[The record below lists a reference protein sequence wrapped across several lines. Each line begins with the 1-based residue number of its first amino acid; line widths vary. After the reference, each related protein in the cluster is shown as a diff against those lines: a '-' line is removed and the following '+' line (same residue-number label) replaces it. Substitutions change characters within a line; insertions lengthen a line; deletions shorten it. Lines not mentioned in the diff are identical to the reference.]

1 MYILKLIQHI
11 TAIKWFFFHAVS
23 YVFNY
28 MKNPFLKMKYGYI
41 LLIDI
46 MCSIIWRCHLLCVY
60 FPRQSVVV
68 CFCCLFCLL
77 LDVPVNIVNN
87 YKSVFTGISLL
98 NCRLDIAVFSCSY
111 IHLYVMLNSSLEH
124 TCYAHGLACLQ

>member
-1 MYILKLIQHI
+1 MFISRVNQLL
-11 TAIKWFFFHAVS
+11 F
-23 YVFNY
+23 VF
-28 MKNPFLKMKYGYI
+28 
-41 LLIDI
+41 
-46 MCSIIWRCHLLCVY
+46 
-60 FPRQSVVV
+60 VV
-68 CFCCLFCLL
+68 FFCLL

-111 IHLYVMLNSSLEH
+111 NHLYVMLNSSLEH

>member
-1 MYILKLIQHI
+1 
-11 TAIKWFFFHAVS
+11 
-23 YVFNY
+23 
-28 MKNPFLKMKYGYI
+28 MKYGYI

-68 CFCCLFCLL
+68 CFCCFLCLL

-111 IHLYVMLNSSLEH
+111 IHLYVMLNVWNILVTHMVLRAYSKTYTQKCSAFWYHKSIGWYRFLVIN
-124 TCYAHGLACLQ
+124 YVWYVI